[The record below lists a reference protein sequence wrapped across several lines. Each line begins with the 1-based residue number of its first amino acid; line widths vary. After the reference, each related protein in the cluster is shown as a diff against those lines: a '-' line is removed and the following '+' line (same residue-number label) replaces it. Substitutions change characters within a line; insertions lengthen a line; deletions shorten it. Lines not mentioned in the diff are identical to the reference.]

1 MISCLLKRF
10 FLIFDVGQTLINEW
24 DFIDFFDKKL
34 LELING
40 FGGRIDC
47 RNYIT
52 LRNNIIKNR
61 LIGNGG
67 LDELII
73 TICRLILPIGYDKI
87 ILKKIKPD
95 LSDGIRKLVCLN
107 YGAKKV
113 VEKLSKYN
121 ELGIISNEPEETL
134 EPLINSNI
142 FSLFNRISIP
152 SKIKM
157 KKPHWKLLLDLINM
171 TEFPASRCIMIGD
184 RLDIDIL
191 PANQLGMKTIRFT
204 DSLFNL
210 QSPNVKNE
218 IPTHTVKKLE
228 EITNVIQY
236 I

>member
-1 MISCLLKRF
+1 MKRF

-40 FGGRIDC
+40 FGGRIDR

-52 LRNNIIKNR
+52 LKNNIIKNR

-95 LSDGIRKLVCLN
+95 LLEGIRKLVCLN

-113 VEKLSKYN
+113 VEKLSQYH
-121 ELGIISNEPEETL
+121 ELGLISNEPKETL
-134 EPLINSNI
+134 EPLVNSNI
-142 FSLFNRISIP
+142 FSLFNRISIL
-152 SKIKM
+152 SKRKM
-157 KKPHWKLLLDLINM
+157 KKPHCKLLLDLINM
-171 TEFPASRCIMIGD
+171 TGFPASRCIMIGD
-184 RLDIDIL
+184 RLDIDIC

-210 QSPNVKNE
+210 QSPKVKYE
-218 IPTHTVKKLE
+218 IPTHTVRKLE